1 MPDMPMLSGKPPVL
15 VNAGWSLE
23 LAEPV
28 KKAQH
33 TLGSLTGVLGPS
45 EEDDMNSYNFTL
57 KISDV

>member
-1 MPDMPMLSGKPPVL
+1 MPDMPMLSGKPPAL

-45 EEDDMNSYNFTL
+45 EEDDMNSYNFAL
-57 KISDV
+57 KISNV